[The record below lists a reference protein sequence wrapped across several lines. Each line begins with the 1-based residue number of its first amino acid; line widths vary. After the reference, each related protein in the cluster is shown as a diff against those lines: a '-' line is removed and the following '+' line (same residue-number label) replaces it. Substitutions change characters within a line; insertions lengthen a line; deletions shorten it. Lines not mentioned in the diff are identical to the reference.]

1 GEEIRL
7 LAADGSTIQD
17 FAYSDSWYKSTDGD
31 GYTLTIVNPT
41 ADPATWIDPTS
52 WQPSKFVF
60 GSPGTTVE
68 NAQAVDSVVVNEL
81 SVNSAPGSDWIELYN
96 PTASPIDIGGWYLTD
111 SAENLLKYRIA
122 DNTTIPAGGY
132 LSFDESQFNT
142 ASPIAFTLNN
152 YGVDVWLSS
161 STSAG

>member
-1 GEEIRL
+1 ATGVLVKNPTAFTNRYGSGINILGTYTDSLDDNGEEIRL

-68 NAQAVDSVVVNEL
+68 NTQAVDSVVVNEL
-81 SVNSAPGSDWIELYN
+81 SVNSARGSDWIELYN
-96 PTASPIDIGGWYLTD
+96 PTASPIDIGAW
-111 SAENLLKYRIA
+111 S
-122 DNTTIPAGGY
+122 
-132 LSFDESQFNT
+132 
-142 ASPIAFTLNN
+142 
-152 YGVDVWLSS
+152 
-161 STSAG
+161 